1 MNEIGQKSEQ
11 QPVSAGQTPKM
22 TLADDRRVISDIRSN
37 LIAVWH
43 KIDAYLGAMES
54 VFTEESEFDG
64 SPAYGA
70 LCGTFGFLEGEISKY
85 EDKLNKLK

>member
-11 QPVSAGQTPKM
+11 QPMSAGHTLKM
-22 TLADDRRVISDIRSN
+22 TLADNRRVISDIRSK
-37 LIAVWH
+37 LIAVCR
-43 KIDAYLGAMES
+43 KIDVYLGAMES
-54 VFTEESEFDG
+54 VFTEESEFAE
-64 SPAYGA
+64 SPAYEA